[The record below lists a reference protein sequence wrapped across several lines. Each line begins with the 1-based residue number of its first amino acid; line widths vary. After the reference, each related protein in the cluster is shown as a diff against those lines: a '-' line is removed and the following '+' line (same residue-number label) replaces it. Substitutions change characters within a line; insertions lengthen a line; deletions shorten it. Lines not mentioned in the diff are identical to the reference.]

1 MTKDIDPSLDFYIEA
16 ILGKKAFNVVAL
28 DVAELT
34 SYADVFIFCSGR
46 SNRQVGAIAD
56 HIQTNLKKK
65 HKIKP
70 ISVEGTK
77 DGHWVLMDYGHVII
91 HVFYEPIREFYD
103 LEGLWIDAKRI
114 VTPLLEKQDKVEA
127 SSHKMADV

>member
-1 MTKDIDPSLDFYIEA
+1 MTKNIDPSLDFFIEA
-16 ILGKKAFNVVAL
+16 ILGKKAFNVVVL

-46 SNRQVGAIAD
+46 SNRQVSAIAD
-56 HIQTNLKKK
+56 NIQASLKKN

-91 HVFYEPIREFYD
+91 HVFYEPVREFYD
-103 LEGLWIDAKRI
+103 LEGLWVDAKRI
-114 VTPLLEKQDKVEA
+114 ITPLLKKHIDSEGV
-127 SSHKMADV
+127 

>member
-1 MTKDIDPSLDFYIEA
+1 MTKDMDPPLDLYIRA
-16 ILGKKAFNVVAL
+16 ILGRKALNVVAL

-46 SNRQVGAIAD
+46 SNRQVIAIAD
-56 HIQTNLKKK
+56 YIKTELKK

-77 DGHWVLMDYGHVII
+77 DGHWVLLDYGHVII
-91 HVFYEPIREFYD
+91 HVFYEPVREFYD
-103 LEGLWIDAKRI
+103 LEGLWVDAKRI
-114 VTPLLEKQDKVEA
+114 MTPLLEKHRQSEA
-127 SSHKMADV
+127 SAQKSTDI

>member
-16 ILGKKAFNVVAL
+16 ILGKNAFDVVVL

-34 SYADVFIFCSGR
+34 SYADVFILCSGR
-46 SNRQVGAIAD
+46 SNRQVSAIAD
-56 HIQTNLKKK
+56 NIQASLKKK

-70 ISVEGTK
+70 ISVEGNK

-91 HVFYEPIREFYD
+91 HVFYEPVREFYD
-103 LEGLWIDAKRI
+103 LEGLWVDAIRI
-114 VTPLLEKQDKVEA
+114 ESPLIEKQKT
-127 SSHKMADV
+127 S